1 MSYSYSDIDL
11 IIARHLEGEA
21 TPAEQEVLQAWLCES
36 EGNRAYFSAIVGAP
50 KPNVEKAWE
59 KFSKHIADSKF
70 QISDSK
76 FQTLNSKIEQVQW
89 WQRLSSATLRYA
101 AAITLLIGLSVFAWI
116 RFDSSS
122 RVQVVAENTQAQAQ
136 EYTLQD
142 STSVHLSKGSSIAY
156 VGKYGKGKREV
167 QLEGEAFFDISEAG
181 NGQFLVH
188 ADETHIKD
196 IGTSFNVQAYPESDS
211 VIVFVQSGEVQ
222 FYAKG
227 NDGILVQAGE
237 TGIYHKRSKTFT
249 HIKTGENNV
258 IIAPT
263 KLFVFKD
270 KPLSEAVSLINE
282 VYNVHISI
290 GDSISAKQTIS
301 VTFDNESIEEIV
313 EVIGETMQ
321 LNVAHRDST
330 YLLKKK

>member
-1 MSYSYSDIDL
+1 MLRNHSDIEL
-11 IIARHLEGEA
+11 IIARHLEGA
-21 TPAEQEVLQAWLCES
+21 TTPAEQEALQAWLCES
-36 EGNRAYFSAIVGAP
+36 AGNRAYFSAVVGAP

-59 KFSKHIADSKF
+59 KVSQHIRQGQASPPKL
-70 QISDSK
+70 I
-76 FQTLNSKIEQVQW
+76 
-89 WQRLSSATLRYA
+89 RLWGSSGAAMRYA
-101 AAITLLIGLSVFAWI
+101 AAITMLIGLSVFAWI
-116 RFDSSS
+116 KFGNTSI
-122 RVQVVAENTQAQAQ
+122 QVVAENTQEQAQ
-136 EYTLQD
+136 EYKLQD
-142 STSVHLSKGSSIAY
+142 STSVHLSNGSTIAY
-156 VGKYGKGKREV
+156 VGKYGKRKREV
-167 QLEGEAFFDISEAG
+167 QLEGEAFFDIAKAG

-188 ADETHIKD
+188 AEETLIKD
-196 IGTSFNVQAYPESDS
+196 IGTSFNVQAYPDSDS

-249 HIKTGENNV
+249 HLKSGENNV

-270 KPLSEAVSLINE
+270 KPLSEAVALINK
-282 VYNVHISI
+282 VYNVHISL
-290 GDSISAKQTIS
+290 GDSASAKQTIS

-321 LNVAHRDST
+321 LNVAQRGSA
-330 YLLKKK
+330 YLLNKK